1 MENGASRDEKRM
13 TGILNQSG
21 KSQAA
26 FPRIKMSYALT
37 VALISGLI
45 MTRSAI
51 PSGSSPGCGTRSPR

>member
-1 MENGASRDEKRM
+1 MENGVCRDESRM

-21 KSQAA
+21 KNLAA
-26 FPRIKMSYALT
+26 FPRIKMRYALT

-45 MTRSAI
+45 MTLSAI